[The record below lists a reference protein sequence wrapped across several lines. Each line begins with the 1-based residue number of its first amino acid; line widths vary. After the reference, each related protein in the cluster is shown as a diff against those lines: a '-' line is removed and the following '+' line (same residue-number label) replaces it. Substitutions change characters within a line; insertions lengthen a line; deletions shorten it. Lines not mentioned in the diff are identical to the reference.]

1 MYEEQIA
8 NIYRK
13 CEVTHFPIDC
23 FSVME
28 RMGFCVKSFTE
39 LLSENPE
46 LTFLRN
52 NSTDALTITNSKE
65 TFYNDRKSRKRIRF
79 TLMHELGHYVLKT
92 KSETAADTF
101 ASEILAPVCI
111 VRQRRLRTADEV
123 CVHFDVSVSCANMVI
138 ARRNHSLQNPFDSLI
153 VNYFTE
159 VHQKR
164 SERLSVR
171 QEGKYKRYELADRKL
186 RENHTEIEYW
196 NIVLD
201 RLENERYGT
210 DY

>member
-23 FSVME
+23 FAVME

-52 NSTDALTITNSKE
+52 NSTDALTITNRKE

-101 ASEILAPVCI
+101 ASEIHLLNDKEWLA
-111 VRQRRLRTADEV
+111 RTSEHLAEQL
-123 CVHFDVSVSCANMVI
+123 M
-138 ARRNHSLQNPFDSLI
+138 ARRKGQA
-153 VNYFTE
+153 
-159 VHQKR
+159 
-164 SERLSVR
+164 ER
-171 QEGKYKRYELADRKL
+171 
-186 RENHTEIEYW
+186 
-196 NIVLD
+196 
-201 RLENERYGT
+201 
-210 DY
+210 